1 MVYIIG
7 IDFGPAPQVTLECL
21 SYHATAALEDAT
33 KLSRRKIPS
42 AAALKLHSFS
52 FDDFSLSDEET
63 LQVGKITP
71 NGREV
76 LRERARR
83 VA

>member
-1 MVYIIG
+1 MVFIIG
-7 IDFGPAPQVTLECL
+7 IDFGHAPQVTLECL

-63 LQVGKITP
+63 LQVSVGKIKRA
-71 NGREV
+71 G
-76 LRERARR
+76 LREST
-83 VA
+83 

>member
-1 MVYIIG
+1 MIFIMG
-7 IDFGPAPQVTLECL
+7 IDFGHAPQVTLESL

-63 LQVGKITP
+63 LQVSVGKIKRA
-71 NGREV
+71 G
-76 LRERARR
+76 LREST
-83 VA
+83 

>member
-1 MVYIIG
+1 M
-7 IDFGPAPQVTLECL
+7 

-63 LQVGKITP
+63 LQVSVGKI
-71 NGREV
+71 R
-76 LRERARR
+76 LRESTCVLAI
-83 VA
+83 VQEAQVWVK